1 MTFRTDHAAGAAFML
16 LGLAVLVLGS
26 DLPMGRL
33 SMPGAGFVPKLV
45 AVLTILLGGL
55 IVIGGRASPPF
66 SSLDWSD
73 SRHAWTIVLTTAIG
87 VTLYTVIGFVIT
99 MGLLLLALL
108 VVAERRNVV
117 RATVFSLVV
126 VILVFGLFDKLLKAP
141 LPSGPLGF

>member
-1 MTFRTDHAAGAAFML
+1 ML
-16 LGLAVLVLGS
+16 LGLAVLALGS

>member
-1 MTFRTDHAAGAAFML
+1 ML

-73 SRHAWTIVLTTAIG
+73 SRHAWTIVLATTIG

-126 VILVFGLFDKLLKAP
+126 VILVFGLFDRLLKAP